1 MNKKTVI
8 LSAAVISLI
17 LLPACQKAETH
28 PAAGNAIVLMDGL
41 LIDGTGAPAVYDA
54 VVVIQDGLIS
64 DIGGMAEVRIPAESL
79 RIDVSGKSILPGFI
93 NAHVHNAY
101 NEFNL
106 RAWARSGVTAVR
118 DLGGN
123 PQNDLFAFRDS
134 VRDDPLC
141 ARLVAA
147 GPMVTVPGGYP
158 TVPWGSPGALP
169 ITSPDD
175 ARTKINRLLDDGAD
189 VIKIALESG
198 KSFDLSIPML
208 TLDAART
215 IVDVAHSRGTVVSAH
230 VLTSNDLEHALN
242 AGVDD
247 IAHMIWDSPEDGQI
261 ERVKNDGVYWVP
273 TLELWYAVNPS
284 LGDAAMQNL
293 SRFVRAGGQVALGT
307 DYDGYDS
314 PFDLGM
320 PMREIRW
327 MLTAGMTP
335 LQIVVAAT
343 RNAARVCNLE
353 DSIGTLEKGKS
364 ADLFIVDGNPLEDV
378 NVLSNLR
385 MVINRGE
392 IIYRRKKSSSPRR

>member
-1 MNKKTVI
+1 MI
-8 LSAAVISLI
+8 ISLM
-17 LLPACQKAETH
+17 LFPACQEAETH
-28 PAAGNAIVLMDGL
+28 PSTGNAIVLLNGMI
-41 LIDGTGAPAVYDA
+41 IDGTGAPAVYDA
-54 VVVIQDGLIS
+54 VVVVQDGLIS
-64 DIGGMAEVRIPAESL
+64 DIGGIGEARIPADSA
-79 RIDVSGKSILPGFI
+79 RIDLSGKCILPGFI

-106 RAWARSGVTAVR
+106 RAWAQSGVTTVR

-134 VRDDPLC
+134 ARDDPLC

-169 ITSPDD
+169 VTSPDD
-175 ARTKINRLLDDGAD
+175 ARDKITRLLDDGAD

-198 KSFDLSIPML
+198 KSFNLNIPML
-208 TLDAART
+208 TLEEARA
-215 IVDVAHSRGTVVSAH
+215 IVDVTHERGTVVSAH

-247 IAHMIWDSPEDGQI
+247 IAHMVWDSLGAGQI
-261 ERVKNDGVYWVP
+261 ERVKREGIYWVP

-284 LGDAAMQNL
+284 LGDAAVHNL
-293 SRFVRAGGQVALGT
+293 SRFVQVGGQVALGT
-307 DYDGYDS
+307 DFDGYDS
-314 PFDLGM
+314 QFDLGM

-335 LQIVVAAT
+335 LQIIVAAT
-343 RNAARVCNLE
+343 KNAAQVCNLG
-353 DSIGTLEKGKS
+353 DRIGTLEIGKS

-378 NVLSNLR
+378 NVLLNTS

-392 IIYRRKKSSSPRR
+392 IIYRRKKSSVPRR

>member
-1 MNKKTVI
+1 MNKK
-8 LSAAVISLI
+8 LSFFYFAVISLI
-17 LLPACQKAETH
+17 LFPACQEAETH
-28 PAAGNAIVLMDGL
+28 PSTGNAIVLVNGL
-41 LIDGTGAPAVYDA
+41 LIDGTGSPAVANA
-54 VVVIQDGLIS
+54 VVVVRDGFIA
-64 DIGGMAEVRIPAESL
+64 DVGGMGETEIPLDSVRIDLQGSTF
-79 RIDVSGKSILPGFI
+79 LPGFI

-106 RAWARSGVTAVR
+106 RTWAQSGVTTVR

-123 PQNDLFAFRDS
+123 PRNDLFGFRDS
-134 VRDDPLC
+134 ASHDPHC

-169 ITSPDD
+169 VTSPDD
-175 ARTKINRLLDDGAD
+175 ARDKITRLLDDGAD

-198 KSFDLSIPML
+198 KSFNLSIPML
-208 TLDAART
+208 SLEEARA
-215 IVDVAHSRGTVVSAH
+215 IVELTHSRGTVVSAH
-230 VLTSNDLEHALN
+230 VLTANDLEHALN

-247 IAHMIWDSPEDGQI
+247 IAHMVWDSLDDHQI
-261 ERVKNDGVYWVP
+261 ARVKNAGIYWVP

-284 LGDAAMQNL
+284 LGDAAVQNL

-314 PFDLGM
+314 QFDLGM

-327 MLTAGMTP
+327 MHTAGMTP
-335 LQIVVAAT
+335 MQIVVAAT
-343 RNAARVCNLE
+343 QNAAQVCNLA
-353 DSIGTLEKGKS
+353 DRIGTLEKGKI
-364 ADLFIVDGNPLEDV
+364 ADLLIVDGNPLEDL
-378 NVLSNLR
+378 NVLLNLK

-392 IIYRRKKSSSPRR
+392 IIYRRKKSSAPRR